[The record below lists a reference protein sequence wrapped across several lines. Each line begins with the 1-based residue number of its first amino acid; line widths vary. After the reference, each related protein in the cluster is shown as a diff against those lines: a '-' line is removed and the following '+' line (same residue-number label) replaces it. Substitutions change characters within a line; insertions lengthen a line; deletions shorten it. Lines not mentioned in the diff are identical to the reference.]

1 MSESGDLVAE
11 KTTQA
16 TAILNEFEVDA
27 WLTFVRETSL
37 TKDPLLDLI
46 AGVEL
51 TWPSAFIL
59 TRSGAH
65 IAIVGYYDAVNVRAP
80 GAYSE
85 VIGYHQTIANVL
97 RQKLTELDPR
107 RLAINYSETDVAA
120 DGLTVGMYRRLLRYL
135 AGSALTERL
144 ESAESLSAALRG
156 RKSPT
161 EIARVQR
168 AVEATEIIFDA
179 VEEYVRPGLTQRQI
193 AAFVQAQIEA
203 RGLGYAWDK
212 GHNPI
217 VTCGPHSPIGH
228 AAPGDTPL
236 EPGHLLHMD
245 LGVRLDGYC
254 SDLQRIWYI
263 LDKEESTAPPE
274 VHNAFYAVYSALKAG
289 EAALCPGAPGWQVDA
304 AARQF
309 LTAQGYPEYMHALG
323 HLLGRAAHDGATV
336 LGPRWEKY
344 AGVCERLVEANN
356 IFTLELHVVVPERGM
371 VSLEEDV
378 LVTPAGVR
386 YLSRPQTSLRYI
398 RAH

>member
-1 MSESGDLVAE
+1 MSESDDLVAE
-11 KTTQA
+11 KTAQA
-16 TAILNEFEVDA
+16 AGILNEFEVDA
-27 WLTFVRETSL
+27 WLTFVRETAL

-59 TRSGAH
+59 TRSGVH
-65 IAIVGYYDAVNVRAP
+65 TAIVGYYDAVNVRAP
-80 GAYSE
+80 GAYAE

-97 RQKLTELDPR
+97 RQTLTELNPR

-135 AGSALTERL
+135 AGSELAGRL
-144 ESAESLSAALRG
+144 ESAESLNAALRG

-161 EIARVQR
+161 EIARVRR
-168 AVEATEIIFDA
+168 AVEATEAIFDA

-217 VTCGPHSPIGH
+217 VTCGPYSPIGH

-245 LGVRLDGYC
+245 LGVRQAGYC
-254 SDLQRIWYI
+254 SDLQRVWYV
-263 LDKEESTAPPE
+263 LAEDESTAPPE
-274 VHNAFYAVYSALKAG
+274 AHNAFYAVYGALKAG
-289 EAALCPGAPGWQVDA
+289 EAALRPGVPGWQVDA
-304 AARQF
+304 AARRS

-356 IFTLELHVVVPERGM
+356 IFTLELHVVVPERGL

-378 LVTPAGVR
+378 LVTPTGVT
-386 YLSRPQTSLRYI
+386 YLSHPQTGLRYI
-398 RAH
+398 RS